1 MRFHEARFE
10 FRIRA
15 DAAQDISPF
24 DLIWEVKGGT
34 TSYAGDGISPFD
46 LIWDIDGGTTSRL
59 ADGARCAHDDFLF

>member
-15 DAAQDISPF
+15 DAAQD
-24 DLIWEVKGGT
+24 
-34 TSYAGDGISPFD
+34 ISPFD